1 VIGFIAHRY
10 QCLAQHQQQQQ
21 QQASLMGDSVTAST
35 VGVVASGQ

>member
-10 QCLAQHQQQQQ
+10 QCLAQQQQ
-21 QQASLMGDSVTAST
+21 QQASLTGDSVTAST